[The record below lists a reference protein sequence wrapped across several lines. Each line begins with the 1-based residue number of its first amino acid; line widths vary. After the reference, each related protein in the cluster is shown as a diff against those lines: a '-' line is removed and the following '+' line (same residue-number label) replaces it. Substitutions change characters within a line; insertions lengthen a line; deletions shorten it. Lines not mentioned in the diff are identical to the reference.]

1 MMDQLF
7 FNKTYNYTYK
17 LYSIKQWEKRSNL
30 DPIVHMVFAS
40 NVGQEKKKKW
50 KGIFLH
56 CVSQKY
62 AHSSRFL
69 ERLM

>member
-40 NVGQEKKKKW
+40 NVGQEKKKKM
-50 KGIFLH
+50 
-56 CVSQKY
+56 
-62 AHSSRFL
+62 
-69 ERLM
+69 ERHLPSLCFTKIRTQL

>member
-40 NVGQEKKKKW
+40 NVGQEKKKNGK
-50 KGIFLH
+50 
-56 CVSQKY
+56 
-62 AHSSRFL
+62 ASSFTVFHKNTHTAL
-69 ERLM
+69 DFWNA